1 MVSASY
7 ASQLDT
13 QDIGSSLAR
22 PPVKAR
28 LQGASRLRRRKCNK
42 STSTGSVDTFD
53 NKKDD
58 KISIDAKI
66 SKALRKLHDISDE
79 IKTNPDNLTLGQASC
94 LVLGL
99 PPSIENRKISKE
111 IIEETQIVEV
121 SYKRRGDPF
130 EPFLIGKKVKNT
142 NPFLYKSYD
151 VTPPLSP
158 KFESDDHISIAST
171 GSNGEE
177 VADLVSQEDEFKKKE
192 RSDLSV
198 LSEKTKDSAS
208 SSRSNE
214 SLEKELVI
222 KFLKRIFK
230 LDRPNQVHK
239 YIFIWVD
246 EKTQL
251 KIVKA
256 QFNLESLTAAKLETW
271 ISESGVFGSRIKR
284 IFNDKNVHLGRYVY
298 LLKQKYRCETTIL

>member
-1 MVSASY
+1 M
-7 ASQLDT
+7 T
-13 QDIGSSLAR
+13 E
-22 PPVKAR
+22 
-28 LQGASRLRRRKCNK
+28 RK
-42 STSTGSVDTFD
+42 SED
-53 NKKDD
+53 
-58 KISIDAKI
+58 
-66 SKALRKLHDISDE
+66 
-79 IKTNPDNLTLGQASC
+79 PDNLTLGQASC

-158 KFESDDHISIAST
+158 KFESGMTNMSKNVIISYSLFFFVDDHISIAST

-198 LSEKTKDSAS
+198 LSEKTKGTRKFILQLEITNFSFPPADSAS